1 MLVIKPCLLSLSNW
15 TSNWHLES
23 KRIRWSTSEAYVDL
37 RGNIT
42 VWFWHAHG
50 WGLWNTA
57 LLGMDKHVVILWA
70 RLFDS
75 VFMCL
80 CVLVKKGGRLLCC
93 EACPASFH
101 PECLNM
107 EMPEGTWL
115 CGECRA
121 GKKPHYK
128 QIVWVKLGN
137 YRYVRST
144 VESLIVSYV
153 VFY

>member
-1 MLVIKPCLLSLSNW
+1 MRFVEYRLN
-15 TSNWHLES
+15 
-23 KRIRWSTSEAYVDL
+23 
-37 RGNIT
+37 GNGQ
-42 VWFWHAHG
+42 ACG
-50 WGLWNTA
+50 
-57 LLGMDKHVVILWA
+57 
-70 RLFDS
+70 DS
-75 VFMCL
+75 VGLCIRL
-80 CVLVKKGGRLLCC
+80 CVYVRVCACQKGGRLLCC

-137 YRYVRST
+137 YRYVCWAK
-144 VESLIVSYV
+144 SLSLLFLQFNAAQTWHECIYTNYSCIIWYLGLSRHNLVWLLWGITSLHCISAGTEQL
-153 VFY
+153 

>member
-1 MLVIKPCLLSLSNW
+1 MGPF
-15 TSNWHLES
+15 
-23 KRIRWSTSEAYVDL
+23 IRFCVYV
-37 RGNIT
+37 
-42 VWFWHAHG
+42 
-50 WGLWNTA
+50 
-57 LLGMDKHVVILWA
+57 
-70 RLFDS
+70 
-75 VFMCL
+75 
-80 CVLVKKGGRLLCC
+80 CVCACQKGGRLLCC

-137 YRYVRST
+137 YRYIHST
-144 VESLIVSYV
+144 VDSLLRYILLKACSWDENLKYLIKFNFFLHQSFFKEYIKNVMLKRKKLQIIDISDLGSPRLY
-153 VFY
+153 FFIF

>member
-1 MLVIKPCLLSLSNW
+1 M
-15 TSNWHLES
+15 E
-23 KRIRWSTSEAYVDL
+23 Y
-37 RGNIT
+37 
-42 VWFWHAHG
+42 
-50 WGLWNTA
+50 
-57 LLGMDKHVVILWA
+57 
-70 RLFDS
+70 RLFGNGQACGDT
-75 VFMCL
+75 VGLCIRL
-80 CVLVKKGGRLLCC
+80 CVYVRVCACQKGGRLLCC

-137 YRYVRST
+137 YRYVRGT
-144 VESLIVSYV
+144 DKSLLVSYDI
-153 VFY
+153 FC